1 MDDTASNVSPVA
13 RVNRI
18 ATSVLL
24 LGAISPIIF
33 MTWTN
38 WHFGDFNEGCR
49 KNGLDPRPPFGW
61 LLAVN
66 YAWCGLFYALLIVG
80 AFVRLRY
87 KPCWLFALGLFG
99 FLVSLYW
106 MLIVAAL
113 TDPMWDHALRIPF
126 PSWFPR

>member
-1 MDDTASNVSPVA
+1 MIRSVSQKARLNRNVTSLLLLAALSPV
-13 RVNRI
+13 V
-18 ATSVLL
+18 
-24 LGAISPIIF
+24 F

-38 WHFGDFNEGCR
+38 WHFGHFSEGCR
-49 KNGLDPRPPFGW
+49 KNGLDLGPPFGW

-66 YAWCGLFYALLIVG
+66 DAWFGSFYALLIVA
-80 AFVRLRY
+80 AFVGLRY

-113 TDPMWDHALRIPF
+113 TDPMWDHAFRIPLL
-126 PSWFPR
+126 SWFFR